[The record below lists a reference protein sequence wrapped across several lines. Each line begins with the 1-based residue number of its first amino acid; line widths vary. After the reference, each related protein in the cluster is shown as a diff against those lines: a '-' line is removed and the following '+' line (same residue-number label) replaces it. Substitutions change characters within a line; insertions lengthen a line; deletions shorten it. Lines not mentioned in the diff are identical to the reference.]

1 MKKYGVI
8 GNPLHHSYSKA
19 YFNEKF
25 QEFAIDAS
33 YENYLLPTINDLTQV
48 LDTTENL
55 CGLNVTIPYKEQV
68 MQFLDE
74 IDEEAKEI
82 GAVNVI
88 KITEK
93 NGKRFLKGYNSD
105 WFGFTES
112 IKPLLKPHHTHAL
125 ILGTGGASKGI
136 LYALKKL
143 NIQTQYVSRDAS
155 KGLTYKQLTKEIMQ
169 QHSIIINTTPVGTF
183 PAVKTCPPIPYH
195 FLTDKHLVYDLIYN
209 PIRTLFLHQAET
221 RGATTCNGWQM
232 FLNQA
237 HKAYVLWEGVD
248 LIPTKKT
255 TEKESNIQ
263 KK

>member
-1 MKKYGVI
+1 MKQYGVI

-25 QEFAIDAS
+25 QEQAIDAR
-33 YENYLLPTINDLTQV
+33 YDNYLLPTIKDVMKVLNDTP
-48 LDTTENL
+48 NL

-68 MQFLDE
+68 MEYLDE
-74 IDEEAKEI
+74 IDDEAKEI

-105 WFGFTES
+105 WFGFTEA
-112 IKPLLKPHHTHAL
+112 IKPFLKSHHTHAL

-143 NIQTQYVSRDAS
+143 KINTQFVSRDPS
-155 KGLTYKQLTKEIMQ
+155 KGLTYKQLTKEILQ
-169 QHSIIINTTPVGTF
+169 QYTIIVNTTPVGTF
-183 PAVKTCPPIPYH
+183 PEVKHCPPIPYH

-237 HKAYVLWEGVD
+237 HKAYVIWEGKD
-248 LIPTKKT
+248 LITNKKHV
-255 TEKESNIQ
+255 EKV
-263 KK
+263 

>member
-1 MKKYGVI
+1 MKQYGVI

-25 QEFAIDAS
+25 QEQAIDAR
-33 YENYLLPTINDLTQV
+33 YDNYLLPTIKDVMKVLNDTP
-48 LDTTENL
+48 NL

-68 MQFLDE
+68 MEYLDE
-74 IDEEAKEI
+74 IDDEAKEI

-105 WFGFTES
+105 WFGFTEA
-112 IKPLLKPHHTHAL
+112 INPFLKPHHTHAL

-143 NIQTQYVSRDAS
+143 KINTQFVSRDPS
-155 KGLTYKQLTKEIMQ
+155 KGLTYKQLTKEILQ
-169 QHSIIINTTPVGTF
+169 QYTIIVNTTPVGTF
-183 PAVKTCPPIPYH
+183 PEVKHCPPIPYH

-237 HKAYVLWEGVD
+237 HKAYVIWEGKD
-248 LIPTKKT
+248 LITNKKHV
-255 TEKESNIQ
+255 EKI
-263 KK
+263 

>member
-1 MKKYGVI
+1 MKQYGVI

-25 QEFAIDAS
+25 QEQAIDAR
-33 YENYLLPTINDLTQV
+33 YDNYLLPTIKDVMKVLNDTP
-48 LDTTENL
+48 NL

-68 MQFLDE
+68 MEYLDE
-74 IDEEAKEI
+74 IDDEAKEI

-105 WFGFTES
+105 WFGFTEA
-112 IKPLLKPHHTHAL
+112 IKPFVKPHHTHAL

-143 NIQTQYVSRDAS
+143 KINTQFVSRDPS
-155 KGLTYKQLTKEIMQ
+155 KGLTYKQLTKEILQ
-169 QHSIIINTTPVGTF
+169 QYTIIVNTTPVGTF
-183 PAVKTCPPIPYH
+183 PEVKHCPPIPYH

-237 HKAYVLWEGVD
+237 HKAYVIWEGKD
-248 LIPTKKT
+248 LITNKKHV
-255 TEKESNIQ
+255 EKVCD
-263 KK
+263 

>member
-1 MKKYGVI
+1 MKQYGVI

-25 QEFAIDAS
+25 QEQAIDAR
-33 YENYLLPTINDLTQV
+33 YDNYLLPTIKDVMKVLNDTP
-48 LDTTENL
+48 NL

-68 MQFLDE
+68 MEYLDE
-74 IDEEAKEI
+74 IDDEAKEI
-82 GAVNVI
+82 GAVNAI

-105 WFGFTES
+105 WFGFTEA
-112 IKPLLKPHHTHAL
+112 IKPFLKPHHTHAL

-143 NIQTQYVSRDAS
+143 KINTQFVSRDPS
-155 KGLTYKQLTKEIMQ
+155 KGLTYKQLTKEILQ
-169 QHSIIINTTPVGTF
+169 QYTIVVNTTPVGTF
-183 PAVKTCPPIPYH
+183 PEVKHCPPIPYH

-237 HKAYVLWEGVD
+237 HKAYVIWEGKD
-248 LIPTKKT
+248 LITNKKHV
-255 TEKESNIQ
+255 EKI
-263 KK
+263 

>member
-1 MKKYGVI
+1 MKQYGVI

-25 QEFAIDAS
+25 QEQAIDAR
-33 YENYLLPTINDLTQV
+33 YDNYLLPTIKDVMKVLNDTP
-48 LDTTENL
+48 NL

-68 MQFLDE
+68 MEYLDE
-74 IDEEAKEI
+74 IDDEAKEI

-105 WFGFTES
+105 WFGFTEA
-112 IKPLLKPHHTHAL
+112 IKPFLKPHHTHAL
-125 ILGTGGASKGI
+125 ILGTGRASKGI

-143 NIQTQYVSRDAS
+143 KINTQFVSRDPS
-155 KGLTYKQLTKEIMQ
+155 KGLTYKQLTKEILQ
-169 QHSIIINTTPVGTF
+169 QYTIIVNTTPVGTF
-183 PAVKTCPPIPYH
+183 PEVKHCPPIPYH

-237 HKAYVLWEGVD
+237 HKAYVIWEGKD
-248 LIPTKKT
+248 LITNKKHV
-255 TEKESNIQ
+255 EKI
-263 KK
+263 

>member
-1 MKKYGVI
+1 MKQYGVI

-25 QEFAIDAS
+25 QEQAIDAR
-33 YENYLLPTINDLTQV
+33 YDNYLLPTIKDVMTILNDTP
-48 LDTTENL
+48 NL

-68 MQFLDE
+68 MEYLDE
-74 IDEEAKEI
+74 IDDEAKEI

-105 WFGFTES
+105 WFGFTEA
-112 IKPLLKPHHTHAL
+112 IKPFLKPHHTHAL

-143 NIQTQYVSRDAS
+143 KINTQFVSRDPS
-155 KGLTYKQLTKEIMQ
+155 KGLTYKQLTKEILQ
-169 QHSIIINTTPVGTF
+169 QYTIIVNTTPVGTF
-183 PAVKTCPPIPYH
+183 PEVKHCPPIPYH

-237 HKAYVLWEGVD
+237 HKAYVIWEGKD
-248 LIPTKKT
+248 LITNKKHV
-255 TEKESNIQ
+255 EKV
-263 KK
+263 

>member
-1 MKKYGVI
+1 MKQYGVI

-25 QEFAIDAS
+25 QEQAIDAR
-33 YENYLLPTINDLTQV
+33 YDNYLLPTIKDVMKVLNDTP
-48 LDTTENL
+48 NL

-68 MQFLDE
+68 MEYLDE
-74 IDEEAKEI
+74 IDDEAKEI

-105 WFGFTES
+105 WFGFTEA
-112 IKPLLKPHHTHAL
+112 IKPFLKTHHTHAL

-143 NIQTQYVSRDAS
+143 KINTQFVSRDPS
-155 KGLTYKQLTKEIMQ
+155 KGLTYKQLTKEILQ
-169 QHSIIINTTPVGTF
+169 QYTIIVNTTPVGTF
-183 PAVKTCPPIPYH
+183 PEVKHCPPIPYH

-237 HKAYVLWEGVD
+237 HKAYVIWEGKD
-248 LIPTKKT
+248 LITNKKHV
-255 TEKESNIQ
+255 EKI
-263 KK
+263 

>member
-1 MKKYGVI
+1 MKQYGVI

-25 QEFAIDAS
+25 QEQAIDAR
-33 YENYLLPTINDLTQV
+33 YDNYLLPTIKDVMKVLNDTP
-48 LDTTENL
+48 NL

-68 MQFLDE
+68 MEYLDE
-74 IDEEAKEI
+74 IDDEAKEI

-105 WFGFTES
+105 WFGFSEA
-112 IKPLLKPHHTHAL
+112 IKPFLKPHHTHAL

-143 NIQTQYVSRDAS
+143 KINTQFVSRDPS
-155 KGLTYKQLTKEIMQ
+155 KGLTYKQLTKEILQ
-169 QHSIIINTTPVGTF
+169 QYTIIVNTTPVGTF
-183 PAVKTCPPIPYH
+183 PEVKHCPPIPYH

-237 HKAYVLWEGVD
+237 HKAYVIWEGKD
-248 LIPTKKT
+248 LITNKKHV
-255 TEKESNIQ
+255 EKI
-263 KK
+263 

>member
-1 MKKYGVI
+1 MKQYGVI

-25 QEFAIDAS
+25 QEQAIDAR
-33 YENYLLPTINDLTQV
+33 YDNYLLPTIKDVMKVLNDTP
-48 LDTTENL
+48 NL

-68 MQFLDE
+68 MEYLDE
-74 IDEEAKEI
+74 IDDEAKEI

-105 WFGFTES
+105 WFGFTEA
-112 IKPLLKPHHTHAL
+112 IKPFLKPHHTHAL

-143 NIQTQYVSRDAS
+143 KINTQFVSRDPS
-155 KGLTYKQLTKEIMQ
+155 KGLTYKQLTKEILQ
-169 QHSIIINTTPVGTF
+169 QYTIIVNTTPVGTF
-183 PAVKTCPPIPYH
+183 PEVKHCPPIPYH

-221 RGATTCNGWQM
+221 QGATTCNGWQM

-237 HKAYVLWEGVD
+237 HKAYVIWEGKD
-248 LIPTKKT
+248 LITNKKHV
-255 TEKESNIQ
+255 EKI
-263 KK
+263 

>member
-1 MKKYGVI
+1 MKQYGVI

-25 QEFAIDAS
+25 QEQAIDAR
-33 YENYLLPTINDLTQV
+33 YDNYLLPTIKDVMTILNDTP
-48 LDTTENL
+48 NL

-68 MQFLDE
+68 MEYLDE
-74 IDEEAKEI
+74 IDDEAKEI

-105 WFGFTES
+105 WFGFTEA
-112 IKPLLKPHHTHAL
+112 IKPFLKPHHTHAL

-143 NIQTQYVSRDAS
+143 KINTQFVSRDPS
-155 KGLTYKQLTKEIMQ
+155 KGLTYKQLTKEILQ
-169 QHSIIINTTPVGTF
+169 QYTIIVNTTPVGTF
-183 PAVKTCPPIPYH
+183 PEVKHCPPIPYH

-237 HKAYVLWEGVD
+237 HKAYVIWEGKD
-248 LIPTKKT
+248 LITNKKHV
-255 TEKESNIQ
+255 EKI
-263 KK
+263 

>member
-1 MKKYGVI
+1 MKQYGVI

-25 QEFAIDAS
+25 QEQAIDAR
-33 YENYLLPTINDLTQV
+33 YDNYLLPTIKDVMTVLNDTP
-48 LDTTENL
+48 NL

-68 MQFLDE
+68 MEYLDE
-74 IDEEAKEI
+74 IDDEAKEI

-105 WFGFTES
+105 WFGFTEA
-112 IKPLLKPHHTHAL
+112 IKPFLKPHHTHAL

-143 NIQTQYVSRDAS
+143 KINTQFVSRDPS
-155 KGLTYKQLTKEIMQ
+155 KGLTYKQLTKEILQ
-169 QHSIIINTTPVGTF
+169 QYTIIVNTTPVGTF
-183 PAVKTCPPIPYH
+183 PEVKHCPPIPYH

-237 HKAYVLWEGVD
+237 HKAYVIWEGKD
-248 LIPTKKT
+248 LITNKKHV
-255 TEKESNIQ
+255 EKI
-263 KK
+263 

>member
-1 MKKYGVI
+1 MKQYGVI

-25 QEFAIDAS
+25 QEQAIDAR
-33 YENYLLPTINDLTQV
+33 YDNYLLPTIKDVMKVLNDNP
-48 LDTTENL
+48 NL

-68 MQFLDE
+68 MEYLDE
-74 IDEEAKEI
+74 IDDEAKEI

-105 WFGFTES
+105 WFGFTEA
-112 IKPLLKPHHTHAL
+112 IKPFLKPHHTHAL

-143 NIQTQYVSRDAS
+143 KINTQFVSRDPS
-155 KGLTYKQLTKEIMQ
+155 KGLTYKQLTKEILQ
-169 QHSIIINTTPVGTF
+169 QYTIIVNTTPVGTF
-183 PAVKTCPPIPYH
+183 PEVKHCPPIPYH

-237 HKAYVLWEGVD
+237 HKAYVIWEGKD
-248 LIPTKKT
+248 LITNKKHV
-255 TEKESNIQ
+255 EKI
-263 KK
+263 

>member
-1 MKKYGVI
+1 MKQYGVI

-25 QEFAIDAS
+25 QEQAIDAR
-33 YENYLLPTINDLTQV
+33 YDNYLLPTIKDVMKVLNDTP
-48 LDTTENL
+48 NL
-55 CGLNVTIPYKEQV
+55 RGLNVTIPYKEQV
-68 MQFLDE
+68 MEYLDE
-74 IDEEAKEI
+74 IDDEAKEI

-105 WFGFTES
+105 WFGFTEA
-112 IKPLLKPHHTHAL
+112 IKPFLKPHHTHAL

-143 NIQTQYVSRDAS
+143 KINTQFVSRDPS
-155 KGLTYKQLTKEIMQ
+155 KGLTYKQLTKEILQ
-169 QHSIIINTTPVGTF
+169 QYTIIVNTTPVGTF
-183 PAVKTCPPIPYH
+183 PEVKHCPPIPYH

-237 HKAYVLWEGVD
+237 HKAYVIWEGKD
-248 LIPTKKT
+248 LITNKKHV
-255 TEKESNIQ
+255 EKI
-263 KK
+263 

>member
-1 MKKYGVI
+1 MKQYGVI

-25 QEFAIDAS
+25 QEQAIDAR
-33 YENYLLPTINDLTQV
+33 YDNYLLPTIKDVMKVLNDTP
-48 LDTTENL
+48 NL

-68 MQFLDE
+68 MEYLDE
-74 IDEEAKEI
+74 IDDEAKEI

-105 WFGFTES
+105 WFGFTEA
-112 IKPLLKPHHTHAL
+112 IKPFLKPHHTHAL

-136 LYALKKL
+136 VYALKKL
-143 NIQTQYVSRDAS
+143 KINTQFVSRDPS
-155 KGLTYKQLTKEIMQ
+155 KGLTYNQLTKEILQ
-169 QHSIIINTTPVGTF
+169 QYTIIVNTTPVGTF
-183 PAVKTCPPIPYH
+183 PEVKHCPPIPYH

-237 HKAYVLWEGVD
+237 HKAYVIWEGKD
-248 LIPTKKT
+248 LITNKKHV
-255 TEKESNIQ
+255 EKI
-263 KK
+263 

>member
-1 MKKYGVI
+1 MKQYGVI
-8 GNPLHHSYSKA
+8 GNPLHHSYSEA

-25 QEFAIDAS
+25 QEQAIDAR
-33 YENYLLPTINDLTQV
+33 YDNYLLPTIKDVMKVLNDTP
-48 LDTTENL
+48 NL

-68 MQFLDE
+68 MEYLDE
-74 IDEEAKEI
+74 IDDEAKEI

-105 WFGFTES
+105 WFGFTEA
-112 IKPLLKPHHTHAL
+112 IKPFLKPHHTHAL

-143 NIQTQYVSRDAS
+143 KINTQFVSRDPS
-155 KGLTYKQLTKEIMQ
+155 KGLTYKQLTKEILQ
-169 QHSIIINTTPVGTF
+169 QYTIIVNTTPVGTF
-183 PAVKTCPPIPYH
+183 PEVKHCPPIPYH

-237 HKAYVLWEGVD
+237 HKAYVIWEGKD
-248 LIPTKKT
+248 LITNKKHV
-255 TEKESNIQ
+255 EKI
-263 KK
+263 

>member
-1 MKKYGVI
+1 MKV
-8 GNPLHHSYSKA
+8 L
-19 YFNEKF
+19 
-25 QEFAIDAS
+25 
-33 YENYLLPTINDLTQV
+33 NDTP
-48 LDTTENL
+48 NL

-68 MQFLDE
+68 MEYLDE
-74 IDEEAKEI
+74 IDDEAKEI

-105 WFGFTES
+105 WFGFTEA
-112 IKPLLKPHHTHAL
+112 IKPFLKPHHTHAL

-143 NIQTQYVSRDAS
+143 KINTQFVSRDPS
-155 KGLTYKQLTKEIMQ
+155 KGLTYKQLTKEILQ
-169 QHSIIINTTPVGTF
+169 QYTIIVNTTPVGTF
-183 PAVKTCPPIPYH
+183 PEVKHCPPIPYH

-237 HKAYVLWEGVD
+237 HKAYVIWEGKD
-248 LIPTKKT
+248 LITNKKHV
-255 TEKESNIQ
+255 EKI
-263 KK
+263 

>member
-1 MKKYGVI
+1 MKQYGVI

-25 QEFAIDAS
+25 QEQAIDAR
-33 YENYLLPTINDLTQV
+33 YDNYLLPTIKDVMTILNDTP
-48 LDTTENL
+48 NL

-68 MQFLDE
+68 MEYLDE
-74 IDEEAKEI
+74 TDDEAKEI

-105 WFGFTES
+105 WFGFTEA
-112 IKPLLKPHHTHAL
+112 IKPFLKPHHTHAL

-143 NIQTQYVSRDAS
+143 KINTQFVSRDPS
-155 KGLTYKQLTKEIMQ
+155 KGLTYKQLTKEILQ
-169 QHSIIINTTPVGTF
+169 QYTIIVNTTPVGTF
-183 PAVKTCPPIPYH
+183 PEVKHCPPIPYH

-237 HKAYVLWEGVD
+237 HKAYVIWEGKD
-248 LIPTKKT
+248 LITNKKHV
-255 TEKESNIQ
+255 EKI
-263 KK
+263 

>member
-1 MKKYGVI
+1 MKQYGVI

-25 QEFAIDAS
+25 QEQAIDAR
-33 YENYLLPTINDLTQV
+33 YDNYLLPTIKDVMKILNDTP
-48 LDTTENL
+48 NL

-68 MQFLDE
+68 MEYLDE
-74 IDEEAKEI
+74 IDDEAKEI

-105 WFGFTES
+105 WFGFTEA
-112 IKPLLKPHHTHAL
+112 IKPFLKSHHTHAL

-143 NIQTQYVSRDAS
+143 KINTQFVSRDPS
-155 KGLTYKQLTKEIMQ
+155 KGLTYKQLTKEILQ
-169 QHSIIINTTPVGTF
+169 QYTIIVNTTPVGTF
-183 PAVKTCPPIPYH
+183 PEVKHCPPIPYH

-237 HKAYVLWEGVD
+237 HKAYVIWEGKD
-248 LIPTKKT
+248 LITNKKHV
-255 TEKESNIQ
+255 EKI
-263 KK
+263 

>member
-1 MKKYGVI
+1 MKQYGVI

-25 QEFAIDAS
+25 QEQAIDAR
-33 YENYLLPTINDLTQV
+33 YDNYLLPTIKDVMKILNDTP
-48 LDTTENL
+48 NL

-68 MQFLDE
+68 MEYLDE
-74 IDEEAKEI
+74 IDDEAKEI

-105 WFGFTES
+105 WFGFTEA
-112 IKPLLKPHHTHAL
+112 IKPFLKPHHTHAL

-143 NIQTQYVSRDAS
+143 KINTQFVSRDPS
-155 KGLTYKQLTKEIMQ
+155 KGLTYKQLTKEILQ
-169 QHSIIINTTPVGTF
+169 QHTIIVNTTPVGTF
-183 PAVKTCPPIPYH
+183 PEVKHCPPIPYH

-237 HKAYVLWEGVD
+237 HKAYVIWEGKD
-248 LIPTKKT
+248 LITNKKHV
-255 TEKESNIQ
+255 EKI
-263 KK
+263 

>member
-1 MKKYGVI
+1 MKQYGVI

-25 QEFAIDAS
+25 QEQAIDAR
-33 YENYLLPTINDLTQV
+33 YDNYLLPTIKDVMKVLNDTP
-48 LDTTENL
+48 NL

-68 MQFLDE
+68 MEYLDE
-74 IDEEAKEI
+74 IDDEAKEI

-105 WFGFTES
+105 WFGFTEA
-112 IKPLLKPHHTHAL
+112 IKPFVKPHHTHAL

-143 NIQTQYVSRDAS
+143 KINTQFVSRDPS
-155 KGLTYKQLTKEIMQ
+155 KGLTYKQLTKEILQ
-169 QHSIIINTTPVGTF
+169 QYTIIVNTTPVGTF
-183 PAVKTCPPIPYH
+183 PEVKHCPPIPYH

-237 HKAYVLWEGVD
+237 HKAYVIWEGKD
-248 LIPTKKT
+248 LITNKKHV
-255 TEKESNIQ
+255 EKI
-263 KK
+263 

>member
-1 MKKYGVI
+1 MKQYGVI

-25 QEFAIDAS
+25 QEQAIDAR
-33 YENYLLPTINDLTQV
+33 YDNYLLPTIKDVMKVLNDTP
-48 LDTTENL
+48 NL

-68 MQFLDE
+68 MEYLDE
-74 IDEEAKEI
+74 IDDEAKEI

-105 WFGFTES
+105 WFGFTEA
-112 IKPLLKPHHTHAL
+112 IKPFLKPHHTHAL

-143 NIQTQYVSRDAS
+143 KINTQFVSRDPS
-155 KGLTYKQLTKEIMQ
+155 KGLTYKQLTKEILQ
-169 QHSIIINTTPVGTF
+169 QYTIIVNTTPVGTF
-183 PAVKTCPPIPYH
+183 PEVKHCPPIPYH

-237 HKAYVLWEGVD
+237 HKAYVIWEGKD
-248 LIPTKKT
+248 LITNKKHV
-255 TEKESNIQ
+255 EKV
-263 KK
+263 

>member
-1 MKKYGVI
+1 MKQYGVI

-25 QEFAIDAS
+25 QEQAIEARYD
-33 YENYLLPTINDLTQV
+33 NYLLPTIKDVMKVLNDTP
-48 LDTTENL
+48 NL

-68 MQFLDE
+68 MEYLDE
-74 IDEEAKEI
+74 IDDEAKEI

-105 WFGFTES
+105 WFGFTEA
-112 IKPLLKPHHTHAL
+112 IKPFLKPHHTHAL

-143 NIQTQYVSRDAS
+143 KINTQFVSRDPS
-155 KGLTYKQLTKEIMQ
+155 KGLTYKQLTKEILQ
-169 QHSIIINTTPVGTF
+169 QYTIIVNTTPVGTF
-183 PAVKTCPPIPYH
+183 PEVKHCPPIPYH

-237 HKAYVLWEGVD
+237 HKAYVIWEGKD
-248 LIPTKKT
+248 LITNKKHV
-255 TEKESNIQ
+255 EKI
-263 KK
+263 

>member
-1 MKKYGVI
+1 MKQYGVI

-25 QEFAIDAS
+25 QEQAIDAR
-33 YENYLLPTINDLTQV
+33 YDNYLLPTIKDVMKVLNDTP
-48 LDTTENL
+48 NL

-68 MQFLDE
+68 MEYLDE
-74 IDEEAKEI
+74 IDDEAKEI

-105 WFGFTES
+105 WFGFTEA
-112 IKPLLKPHHTHAL
+112 IKPFLKPHHTHAL

-143 NIQTQYVSRDAS
+143 KINTQFVSRDPS
-155 KGLTYKQLTKEIMQ
+155 KGLTYKQLTKEILQ
-169 QHSIIINTTPVGTF
+169 QYTIIVNTTPVGTF
-183 PAVKTCPPIPYH
+183 PEVKHCPPIPYH

-237 HKAYVLWEGVD
+237 HKAYVIWEGKD
-248 LIPTKKT
+248 LITNKKHV
-255 TEKESNIQ
+255 EKI
-263 KK
+263 

>member
-1 MKKYGVI
+1 MKQYGVI

-25 QEFAIDAS
+25 QEQAIDAR
-33 YENYLLPTINDLTQV
+33 YDNYLLPTIKDVMKVLNDTP
-48 LDTTENL
+48 NL

-68 MQFLDE
+68 MEYLDE
-74 IDEEAKEI
+74 IDDEAKEI

-105 WFGFTES
+105 WFGFTEA
-112 IKPLLKPHHTHAL
+112 IKPFLKSHHTHAL

-143 NIQTQYVSRDAS
+143 KINTQFVSRDPS
-155 KGLTYKQLTKEIMQ
+155 KGLTYKQLTKEILQ
-169 QHSIIINTTPVGTF
+169 QYTIIVNTTPVGTF
-183 PAVKTCPPIPYH
+183 PEVKHCPPIPYH

-237 HKAYVLWEGVD
+237 HKAYVIWEGKD
-248 LIPTKKT
+248 LITNKKHV
-255 TEKESNIQ
+255 EKI
-263 KK
+263 

>member
-1 MKKYGVI
+1 MKQYGVI

-25 QEFAIDAS
+25 QEQATDAR
-33 YENYLLPTINDLTQV
+33 YDNYLLPTIKDVMKVLNDTP
-48 LDTTENL
+48 NL

-68 MQFLDE
+68 MEYLDE
-74 IDEEAKEI
+74 IDDEAKEI

-105 WFGFTES
+105 WFGFTEA
-112 IKPLLKPHHTHAL
+112 IKPFLKPHHTHAL

-143 NIQTQYVSRDAS
+143 KINTQFVSRDPS
-155 KGLTYKQLTKEIMQ
+155 KGLTYKQLTKEILQ
-169 QHSIIINTTPVGTF
+169 QYTIIVNTTPVGTF
-183 PAVKTCPPIPYH
+183 PEVKHCPPIPYH

-237 HKAYVLWEGVD
+237 HKAYVIWEGKD
-248 LIPTKKT
+248 LITNKKHV
-255 TEKESNIQ
+255 EKI
-263 KK
+263 

>member
-1 MKKYGVI
+1 MKQYGVI

-25 QEFAIDAS
+25 QEQAIDAR
-33 YENYLLPTINDLTQV
+33 YDNYLLPTIKDVMKVLNDTP
-48 LDTTENL
+48 NL

-68 MQFLDE
+68 MEYLDE
-74 IDEEAKEI
+74 IDDEAKEI

-105 WFGFTES
+105 WFGFTEA
-112 IKPLLKPHHTHAL
+112 IKPFVKPHHTHAL

-143 NIQTQYVSRDAS
+143 KINTQFVSRDPS
-155 KGLTYKQLTKEIMQ
+155 KGLTYKQLTKEILQ
-169 QHSIIINTTPVGTF
+169 QYTIIVNTTPVGTF
-183 PAVKTCPPIPYH
+183 PEVKHCPPIPYH

-232 FLNQA
+232 FINQA
-237 HKAYVLWEGVD
+237 HKAYVIWEGKD
-248 LIPTKKT
+248 LITNKKHV
-255 TEKESNIQ
+255 EKI
-263 KK
+263 

>member
-1 MKKYGVI
+1 MKQYGVI

-25 QEFAIDAS
+25 QEQAIDAR
-33 YENYLLPTINDLTQV
+33 YDNYLLPTIKDVMKVLNDTP
-48 LDTTENL
+48 NL

-68 MQFLDE
+68 MEYLDE
-74 IDEEAKEI
+74 IDDEAKEI

-105 WFGFTES
+105 WFGFTEA
-112 IKPLLKPHHTHAL
+112 IKPFLKPHHTHAL

-143 NIQTQYVSRDAS
+143 KINTQFVSRDPS
-155 KGLTYKQLTKEIMQ
+155 KGLTYKQLTKEILQ
-169 QHSIIINTTPVGTF
+169 QYTIVVNTTPVGTF
-183 PAVKTCPPIPYH
+183 PEVKHCPPIPYH

-237 HKAYVLWEGVD
+237 HKAYVIWEGKD
-248 LIPTKKT
+248 LITNKKHV
-255 TEKESNIQ
+255 EKI
-263 KK
+263 

>member
-1 MKKYGVI
+1 MKQYGVI
-8 GNPLHHSYSKA
+8 GNPLHHSYPKA

-25 QEFAIDAS
+25 QEQAIDAR
-33 YENYLLPTINDLTQV
+33 YDNYLLPTIKDVMKVLNDTP
-48 LDTTENL
+48 NL

-68 MQFLDE
+68 MEYLDE
-74 IDEEAKEI
+74 IDDEAKEI

-105 WFGFTES
+105 WFGFTEA
-112 IKPLLKPHHTHAL
+112 IKPFLKPHHTHAL

-143 NIQTQYVSRDAS
+143 KINTQFVSRDPS
-155 KGLTYKQLTKEIMQ
+155 KGLTYKQLTKEILQ
-169 QHSIIINTTPVGTF
+169 QYTIIVNTTPVGTF
-183 PAVKTCPPIPYH
+183 PEVKHCPPIPYH

-237 HKAYVLWEGVD
+237 HKAYVIWEGKD
-248 LIPTKKT
+248 LITNKKHV
-255 TEKESNIQ
+255 EKI
-263 KK
+263 

>member
-1 MKKYGVI
+1 MKQYGVI

-25 QEFAIDAS
+25 QEQAIDAR
-33 YENYLLPTINDLTQV
+33 YDNYLLPTIKDVMKVLNDTP
-48 LDTTENL
+48 NL
-55 CGLNVTIPYKEQV
+55 CGLNVTIPYKDQV
-68 MQFLDE
+68 MEYLDE
-74 IDEEAKEI
+74 IDDEAKEI

-105 WFGFTES
+105 WFGFTEA
-112 IKPLLKPHHTHAL
+112 IKPFVKPHHTHAL

-143 NIQTQYVSRDAS
+143 KINTQFVSRDPS
-155 KGLTYKQLTKEIMQ
+155 KGLTYKQLTKEILQ
-169 QHSIIINTTPVGTF
+169 QYTIIVNTTPVGTF
-183 PAVKTCPPIPYH
+183 PEVKHCPPIPYH

-237 HKAYVLWEGVD
+237 HKAYVIWEGKD
-248 LIPTKKT
+248 LITNKKHV
-255 TEKESNIQ
+255 EKI
-263 KK
+263 

>member
-1 MKKYGVI
+1 MKQYGVI

-25 QEFAIDAS
+25 QEQAIDAR
-33 YENYLLPTINDLTQV
+33 YDNYLLPTIKDVMTILNDTP
-48 LDTTENL
+48 NL

-68 MQFLDE
+68 MEYLDE
-74 IDEEAKEI
+74 IDDEAKEI

-105 WFGFTES
+105 WFGFTEAT
-112 IKPLLKPHHTHAL
+112 KPFLKPHHTHAL

-143 NIQTQYVSRDAS
+143 KINTQFVSRDPS
-155 KGLTYKQLTKEIMQ
+155 KGLTYKQLTKEILQ
-169 QHSIIINTTPVGTF
+169 QYTIIVNTTPVGTF
-183 PAVKTCPPIPYH
+183 PEVKHCPPIPYH

-237 HKAYVLWEGVD
+237 HKAYVIWEGKD
-248 LIPTKKT
+248 LITNKKHV
-255 TEKESNIQ
+255 EKI
-263 KK
+263 

>member
-1 MKKYGVI
+1 MKQYGVI

-25 QEFAIDAS
+25 QEQAIDAR
-33 YENYLLPTINDLTQV
+33 YDNYLLPTIKDVMKVLNDTP
-48 LDTTENL
+48 NL

-68 MQFLDE
+68 MEYLDE
-74 IDEEAKEI
+74 IDDEAKEI

-105 WFGFTES
+105 WFGFTEA
-112 IKPLLKPHHTHAL
+112 IKPFVKPHHTHAL

-143 NIQTQYVSRDAS
+143 KINTQFVSRDPS
-155 KGLTYKQLTKEIMQ
+155 KGLTYKQLTKEILQ
-169 QHSIIINTTPVGTF
+169 QYTIIVNTTPVGTF
-183 PAVKTCPPIPYH
+183 PEVKHCPPIPYH

-237 HKAYVLWEGVD
+237 HKAYVIWEGKD
-248 LIPTKKT
+248 LITNKKHV
-255 TEKESNIQ
+255 EKV
-263 KK
+263 

>member
-1 MKKYGVI
+1 MKQYGVI

-25 QEFAIDAS
+25 QEQAIDAR
-33 YENYLLPTINDLTQV
+33 YDNYLLPTIKDVMKILNDTP
-48 LDTTENL
+48 NL

-68 MQFLDE
+68 MEYLDE
-74 IDEEAKEI
+74 IDDEAKEI

-105 WFGFTES
+105 WFGFTEA
-112 IKPLLKPHHTHAL
+112 IKPFLKPHHTHAL

-143 NIQTQYVSRDAS
+143 KINTQFVSRDPS
-155 KGLTYKQLTKEIMQ
+155 KGLTYKQLTKEILQ
-169 QHSIIINTTPVGTF
+169 QYTIIVNTTPVGTF
-183 PAVKTCPPIPYH
+183 PEVKHCPPIPYH

-237 HKAYVLWEGVD
+237 HKAYVIWEGKD
-248 LIPTKKT
+248 LITNKKHV
-255 TEKESNIQ
+255 EKV
-263 KK
+263 